1 MMAKNFISTNNA
13 PPAFGPFCQGLQV
26 GNMLFTS
33 AQLGIDPQGNLLE
46 GVEAQTRQSLSNID
60 AILTAA
66 DFARTDVVKATVYI
80 TDMND
85 FSAVNA
91 IYAEFFGGHKPA
103 RACVE
108 ISRLA
113 KDALVEID
121 VIAIKE

>member
-1 MMAKNFISTNNA
+1 MAKNFISTKNA
-13 PPAFGPFCQGLQV
+13 PPAFGPFCQGMQV
-26 GNMLFTS
+26 GNLLFTS
-33 AQLGIDPQGNLLE
+33 AQLGIDPETGNLKD
-46 GVEAQTRQSLSNID
+46 GVEAQTKQSLSNID

-66 DFARTDVVKATVYI
+66 GYARTDVVKSTVYI

-85 FSAVNA
+85 FGVVNG
-91 IYAEFFGGHKPA
+91 IYAEFFGDHKPA